1 MRVVTFAG
9 ARSAGIARAG
19 PSARP
24 ATVLQLALLVLF
36 TTTLGRIPAIDLG
49 QKQAMVFAT
58 DLGVLAVLITGAIVL
73 MRSRSVRLNTTAIA
87 ALIFAGIGAASAFA
101 AIPRFGLEA
110 FEVFVSLAYLAR
122 WLAYFGL
129 YVVIINCVRDSD
141 VGPIWRAL
149 ETTVIAFAVFGVF
162 QSIFLPDFGLTLFP
176 ESRAYIDTDPQGH
189 RLVSTLLEPNIAAAL
204 ILTVLLVQVAKLAA
218 GAPMKRWKP
227 ALLLLALILTLSRS
241 GAAGFVVGVLVI
253 LSARGLGKRMLR
265 FLGAA
270 SLAILA
276 AIPWLLPFARQYAKL
291 DIMGGSGVAARL
303 LSWQL
308 AIAVLRESPWYGV
321 GFNTFGF
328 VQEHR
333 GFARLGS
340 SSYSAEGGLL
350 FVAVMTGI
358 IGLLVFLTMLC
369 LVIRRCRSV
378 WRNPNATPDE
388 RGLATGAAAVI
399 VAIVVHSFFVNS
411 LFVPFVMEPVWVLSG
426 LAFVIARELPARFPR
441 PGAVSGT
448 LDLART
454 AR

>member
-1 MRVVTFAG
+1 MSFAG

-49 QKQAMVFAT
+49 QKQAMLFAT
-58 DLGVLAVLITGAIVL
+58 DLGVIAVLMTGAVVL
-73 MRSRSVRLNTTAIA
+73 MRSRSVRLNSTAIA

-101 AIPRFGLEA
+101 AIPRFGLDA

-129 YVVIINCVRDSD
+129 YVVIINCVRERDIA
-141 VGPIWRAL
+141 PIWNAL

-162 QSIFLPDFGLTLFP
+162 QSIFFPDFGLTLFP
-176 ESRAYIDTDPQGH
+176 ESRAYIDIDPQGH

-204 ILTVLLVQVAKLAA
+204 ILTVLLVQVAQLAA
-218 GAPMKRWKP
+218 GAPVKRWKP

-241 GAAGFVVGVLVI
+241 GAAGFVVGILVI
-253 LSARGLGKRMLR
+253 LASRGLGKRMLR

-270 SLAILA
+270 FVAILA
-276 AIPWLLPFARQYAKL
+276 SLPWLLPFARQYAKL
-291 DIMGGSGVAARL
+291 DIMGGSGFAARL
-303 LSWQL
+303 LSWQR

-333 GFARLGS
+333 GFERMGS

-358 IGLLVFLTMLC
+358 IGLLVYVTTLG
-369 LVIRRCRSV
+369 LVVRQCRSV
-378 WRNPNATPDE
+378 WRDPSATPDE
-388 RGLATGAAAVI
+388 RGLATGAAAVTA
-399 VAIVVHSFFVNS
+399 AIVVHSFFVNS
-411 LFVPFVMEPVWVLSG
+411 LFVPFVMEPVFVLWG
-426 LAFVIARELPARFPR
+426 LGFVIATNLRQRRLAAR
-441 PGAVSGT
+441 AT
-448 LDLART
+448 
-454 AR
+454 